1 MHDTDHLHGMKKRER
16 TKAVPLPLM
25 TAEPTLA
32 SWETIARRTWMLA
45 PGTRSAAECRRMVRE
60 KAHAAHRSGLPV
72 ARGTRDV
79 STLLAPWHQAA
90 TANAK
95 RLRRK

>member
-1 MHDTDHLHGMKKRER
+1 MHDTDHLHGMKKRKR

-25 TAEPTLA
+25 MAELTLA
-32 SWETIARRTWMLA
+32 SWETIARRTLMMA
-45 PGTRSAAECRRMVRE
+45 QGTCSPAEYRRMVRE
-60 KAHAAHRSGLPV
+60 KAHAAHRSGSLV
-72 ARGTRDV
+72 ARGARDV
-79 STLLAPWHQAA
+79 SALLAPWHKAA